1 MMQML
6 YYVINNVHVDYAALI
21 WEGLHSSLMHPTT
34 NIPYPRFTKI
44 VTDHI
49 LTMHPDISK
58 RTNEPYYIVENDKTK
73 VDIDSMVVDAMRKEQ
88 DRTRAELS
96 LQVSNDVATNVPLQ
110 MTDNEQARNADFPLW
125 LALMFKFKKSDA
137 HVDPCIVDAFC
148 KHDHKDQHDNEA
160 CPEGESIVKRQR
172 TSENSNYTRGKSSS
186 QAMEESN
193 LSGSVIYGL
202 ELVPTC
208 LINGDVELYWVIN
221 LASSL
226 KLFL

>member
-1 MMQML
+1 MASKPTSSKGTSSWSTSRSKHFKG
-6 YYVINNVHVDYAALI
+6 VIAIMSRRYGYMFCHMRK
-21 WEGLHSSLMHPTT
+21 SFM
-34 NIPYPRFTKI
+34 PRLEMTAIAK
-44 VTDHI
+44 
-49 LTMHPDISK
+49 
-58 RTNEPYYIVENDKTK
+58 KTK

-172 TSENSNYTRGKSSS
+172 TSENSNYTRDKSSS

-202 ELVPTC
+202 ELVPIC